1 MLKKLFSAVALALV
15 LASGLALACC
25 ASSGKE
31 GIPLDNGSNC
41 LRQQFPQCGLDG
53 AH

>member
-1 MLKKLFSAVALALV
+1 MLKKLFSTIVLALV
-15 LASGLALACC
+15 LASGLALASC

-31 GIPLDNGSNC
+31 GIPLDNGADC
-41 LRQQFPQCGLDG
+41 IKRGFPQCGLDG